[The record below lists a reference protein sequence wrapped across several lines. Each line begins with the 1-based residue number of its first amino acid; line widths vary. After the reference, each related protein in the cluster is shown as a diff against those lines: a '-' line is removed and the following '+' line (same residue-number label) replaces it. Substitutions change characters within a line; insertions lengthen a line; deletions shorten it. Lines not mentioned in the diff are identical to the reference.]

1 MDTVRYI
8 WRRWG
13 GKDTLVIQG
22 NDQDTDFRRS
32 AMEIK
37 RFLDDVVPVGTV
49 KWLVR
54 LLTDDPEYKL
64 AKQ

>member
-64 AKQ
+64 TKQ